1 MKYTNN
7 DNILYRKFQG
17 DVDAMMDAI
26 DSVYPYPEND
36 GEADNTPK
44 NTEQL
49 YDLLIEIH
57 NLIITNW

>member
-1 MKYTNN
+1 
-7 DNILYRKFQG
+7 
-17 DVDAMMDAI
+17 MMDAI

-36 GEADNTPK
+36 GEVDNTPK

>member
-7 DNILYRKFQG
+7 DNILYRKFQR